1 MKSCHGEG
9 LVPER
14 YGDKETA
21 MPHTEVSSGPP
32 GAVFLFYALYHTTCS
47 FPTYIYMNQGNQM

>member
-9 LVPER
+9 LVPEG

-32 GAVFLFYALYHTTCS
+32 LEQSFFSMPYTTQLAA
-47 FPTYIYMNQGNQM
+47 FPPISI